1 MKKNCYEYFKPK
13 SEEKII
19 QINEDKSKYQN
30 KIREENIS
38 VLNEQVHV

>member
-19 QINEDKSKYQN
+19 QKNEDKSEHQN

-38 VLNEQVHV
+38 VLNDQVHV